1 MLNKVLYRNGASS
14 MWHAQEHFNSYTQPI
29 INLVSAHIL
38 ARVWLCLFYTFLAV
52 FLFVCLF
59 YKIKT
64 KEHSNLHKATL
75 LRRFRFYVG
84 EIQGFTI
91 KYKDFSRLCE
101 PCSKTTSKD
110 ELDIR
115 RVTLKYFVKGFN
127 FDALN

>member
-1 MLNKVLYRNGASS
+1 
-14 MWHAQEHFNSYTQPI
+14 MWHETAFQLIHTTADQSGVGSHFGSCSTLPFSHNSLQ
-29 INLVSAHIL
+29 
-38 ARVWLCLFYTFLAV
+38 FYL
-52 FLFVCLF
+52 LCLF